1 MHLSVAGREFL
12 GLQLSVPRAV
22 ASEQSSAFAC
32 SYYRDINHTHGPSS
46 PLRRTARVIETRHFN
61 PKSKL
66 QQGIGVKLL
75 SSAWSAF
82 LKVRRLSPGEKL
94 ACQTSPFKLAIP
106 LSFARRA

>member
-1 MHLSVAGREFL
+1 MRFLLQVALFLREPVICYGALCMHLSVAGREFL

-32 SYYRDINHTHGPSS
+32 IYYRDVNHTRGPSS
-46 PLRRTARVIETRHFN
+46 PLRCAAKVIETRHFK

-75 SSAWSAF
+75 SSA
-82 LKVRRLSPGEKL
+82 
-94 ACQTSPFKLAIP
+94 
-106 LSFARRA
+106 